1 MNLEV
6 LEKARLRVPSI
17 PVLVNLVSQRTK
29 QLNRGEHPFVEPLS
43 KFEDKADIALRE
55 IAEGLV
61 IASVDMQ
68 AVEEHDEKRTQWSR
82 HI

>member
-6 LEKARLRVPSI
+6 LEKARARIPSV
-17 PVLVNLVSQRTK
+17 PVLVNLVSQRTR
-29 QLNRGEHPFVEPLS
+29 QLNRGERPFLRPLS

-61 IASVDMQ
+61 VAQVDMQ
-68 AVEEHDEKRTQWSR
+68 AVEEHMQARERWTREK
-82 HI
+82 